1 MRVLS
6 RSFVSLSTKVRFQRM
21 AVLLAMLSLNACAL
35 MQRSP
40 NSGYAFRGD
49 EDAFA
54 TQSVQKD
61 RDRELSAKAQME
73 LGGRPDS
80 RSLEKRQ
87 YLLKAESRLDGRQ
100 ERERYFEAKPY
111 LKSDDE
117 RLQYLNLESSL
128 ARERFLAAR
137 KIGGEKVDHPP
148 DVEAVIGQNDIMLG
162 MTRAAVRDSWGPP
175 DEVEVA
181 GQTMYGNER
190 WLYKEQVTSSEGYAT
205 ERRVVIFESGR
216 VVGWE
221 TN

>member
-1 MRVLS
+1 MRTTGQKS
-6 RSFVSLSTKVRFQRM
+6 ARPSTKVLFMRSM
-21 AVLLAMLSLNACAL
+21 MVLALLGLNACAFV
-35 MQRSP
+35 QRSP
-40 NSGYAFRGD
+40 GSGYAFKED
-49 EDAFA
+49 EESFA

-61 RDRELSAKAQME
+61 RDREFAAKAQLE

-87 YLLKAESRLDGRQ
+87 LLLKAERRLEGKQ

-111 LKSDDE
+111 LRSDDE
-117 RLQYLNLESSL
+117 RLNYLNLESSV
-128 ARERFLAAR
+128 AREGFLAAR
-137 KIGGEKVDHPP
+137 KIGGEKTDHPP
-148 DVEAVIGQNDIMLG
+148 EVQMVIGQNDIMLG

-181 GQTMYGNER
+181 GQPMYGNER
-190 WLYKEQVTSSEGYAT
+190 WHYTEQVTSSEGYAT
-205 ERRVVIFESGR
+205 ERRIVIFEAGR